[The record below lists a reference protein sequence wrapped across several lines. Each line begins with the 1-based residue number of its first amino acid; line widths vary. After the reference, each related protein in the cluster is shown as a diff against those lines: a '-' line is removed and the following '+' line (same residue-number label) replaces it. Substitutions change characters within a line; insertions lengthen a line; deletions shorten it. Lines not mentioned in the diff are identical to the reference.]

1 MTPARLAAA
10 IFDVDGTLVD
20 SERDGHRVAFNRAF
34 ERLGMSDRWDVETY
48 GELLSVA
55 GGRRRLVH
63 YLRTQ
68 GHSGSDAEELA
79 GRLHSLKTDIMRD
92 LVCSGAVPSRPGAQ
106 QLLEELSHAGVDLY
120 VATTGSRAWVEPLLD
135 QHFATV
141 DFKAVLTGSEVT
153 SLKPDPAVYL
163 EVLRRSGH
171 ETRSCLAVEDSGP
184 GVSAAVAAGL
194 RCLAVTNDYTIEH
207 DLSAAAFIGT
217 GLDDPAVLDWLF
229 EQVEPGA
236 EVHR

>member
-1 MTPARLAAA
+1 MTSARLAAA

-20 SERDGHRVAFNRAF
+20 SERDGHRVAFNLAF
-34 ERLGMSDRWDVETY
+34 EQLGMSDRWDVGTY
-48 GELLSVA
+48 GELLSVT

-63 YLRTQ
+63 YLRSL
-68 GHSGSDAEELA
+68 GHPDEAADELA

-92 LVCSGAVPSRPGAQ
+92 LVCAGAVPPRPGARHVLE
-106 QLLEELSHAGVDLY
+106 QLGRAGVDLC

-135 QHFATV
+135 RHFPNV
-141 DFKAVLTGSEVT
+141 EFKAVLTGSEVT
-153 SLKPDPAVYL
+153 ALKPDPAVYL

-171 ETRSCLAVEDSGP
+171 EATSCVAVEDSEP
-184 GVSAAVAAGL
+184 GVSAAVTAGL

-217 GLDDPAVLDWLF
+217 GLDDLAVLDWLF
-229 EQVEPGA
+229 DQVAPGA